1 MGKRYLEVCVWESI
15 VLKYQW
21 NWPKH
26 FVPNKETPS
35 CHLTP
40 REIVGNMQT
49 VRFREV
55 HSKFS
60 IIHSLLLPLT
70 CQSPLIVFCLYIVIN
85 DGDVS
90 NIHVY
95 VYPLSFHLFIT
106 PLVNIHQKKSLFN
119 FFIVFCHCSFFSYK
133 MSNGHTTKLMCKS
146 VIYMVLWHWYS
157 SCSGNYCSILD
168 LPIWNA
174 YTFYISLFI
183 LNLWRRKV
191 NVINNLDPS
200 ERQYYIDACSL
211 KEKLFSFLTKDFV
224 LMISLYVMWFI
235 GVQIN

>member
-40 REIVGNMQT
+40 RDIVGNMQT

-90 NIHVY
+90 NIYVY

-106 PLVNIHQKKSLFN
+106 PFVNIHQKIIKKNPFCS
-119 FFIVFCHCSFFSYK
+119 VFCHRSFFLIK
-133 MSNGHTTKLMCKS
+133 CQIDILQ
-146 VIYMVLWHWYS
+146 S
-157 SCSGNYCSILD
+157 SCANLLYIWYFNIGIPLVQGIIAAFLSSQYEMRTLSIFLC
-168 LPIWNA
+168 LFWT
-174 YTFYISLFI
+174 YGEGRWMSLI
-183 LNLWRRKV
+183 
-191 NVINNLDPS
+191 I
-200 ERQYYIDACSL
+200 
-211 KEKLFSFLTKDFV
+211 
-224 LMISLYVMWFI
+224 
-235 GVQIN
+235 